1 MKARKGQSAFT
12 LLEMLIATVLVG
24 LVAAALYTTLFV
36 AFKAKSAAA
45 KAVENLHRGQR
56 ATELVQADVQSAVVP
71 GGTLAGDF
79 IGTAGTKS
87 GQASPGTDIL
97 SFYSAAMDVEPD
109 TGIGDLKR
117 VEYICESS
125 GKDELAL
132 VRLVTTNLLPVGGV
146 TPEPKREVIARG
158 LSNFTVQYFDG
169 LTWYDTWDSTTV
181 DPQST
186 QAKALP
192 KAIEVV
198 LEFKGDSNHAAQTVD
213 QTLLICCGKDQAAIA
228 AAQAAA
234 QAGNNP

>member
-1 MKARKGQSAFT
+1 
-12 LLEMLIATVLVG
+12 MLVATVLVG
-24 LVAAALYTTLFV
+24 LVAAALYASLFS

-45 KAVENLHRGQR
+45 RAVENLHRGQR
-56 ATELVQADVQSAVVP
+56 ATELLQADVQSAVVP

-79 IGTAGTKS
+79 IGTAGTGM
-87 GQASPGTDIL
+87 GQASLGTDIL
-97 SFYSAAMDVEPD
+97 SFYSAAMDIAPD

-117 VEYICESS
+117 IEYVCESS
-125 GKDELAL
+125 GKDEMTL

-146 TPEPKREVIARG
+146 TPVPKREVIARG

-169 LTWYDTWDSTTV
+169 LTWYDIWDSTTT

-192 KAIEVV
+192 TAIEVT

-213 QTLLICCGKDQAAIA
+213 QRLLVCCGKDQAAIA

-234 QAGNNP
+234 QMGGTP